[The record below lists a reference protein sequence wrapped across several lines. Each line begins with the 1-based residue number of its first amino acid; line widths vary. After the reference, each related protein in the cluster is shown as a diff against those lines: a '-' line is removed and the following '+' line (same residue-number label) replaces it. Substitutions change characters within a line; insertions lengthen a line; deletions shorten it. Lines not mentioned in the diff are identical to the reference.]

1 MYSLGE
7 LKVQV
12 EYLESVATILN
23 VCKGIEIIEAE
34 DLGMNDLV
42 EDFNSSPDE
51 DEEDEYENFMKERM
65 SKGQNF

>member
-1 MYSLGE
+1 M
-7 LKVQV
+7 
-12 EYLESVATILN
+12 ATILN